1 VLIYENYFQPCGCL
15 TFENIDFDFHHVC
28 VAGKFGN
35 ECSLSAFGPMLG
47 SNVSNGTCVVNM
59 GCPTLVTSS
68 QESGFHLPF
77 YLLSRGV
84 IVTFGKKSKR
94 DRFRKWIIL
103 SIAKPWFDRRFCLAE

>member
-1 VLIYENYFQPCGCL
+1 VLRENLEMSVRYL
-15 TFENIDFDFHHVC
+15 RLD
-28 VAGKFGN
+28 
-35 ECSLSAFGPMLG
+35 LSFTMLG
-47 SNVSNGTCVVNM
+47 SNVSNGTYVVNM